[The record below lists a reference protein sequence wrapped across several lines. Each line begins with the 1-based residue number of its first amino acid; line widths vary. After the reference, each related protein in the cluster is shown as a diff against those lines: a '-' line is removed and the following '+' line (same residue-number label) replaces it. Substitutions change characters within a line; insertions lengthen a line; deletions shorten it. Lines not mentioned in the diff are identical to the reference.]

1 MIVQRPLFT
10 AAKAGFALPA
20 WFWLGA
26 GLYALLFVNGNARLN
41 DPDTYWHI
49 AVGKWILD
57 HNTFPHVDTYSFTK
71 AGEPWISTSW
81 LAQVLYAGSYE
92 IGGWAGPI
100 ILAATCIAGTFAFLA
115 FILGRRIRSIHAI
128 MIALAAVAVSAS
140 HFLARPHVVAL
151 PVMLAWAN
159 GLLEASERREPPSF
173 WLLPLM
179 VLWANLHG
187 GFVFGLA
194 LIVPLAF
201 DALWNAEAS
210 QRGPLALRWSLFG
223 VCALAACCATP
234 YGWDSL
240 LASRKILA
248 LGELLNL
255 IFEWSPADFSHF
267 SIFEASV
274 LALIGGSLYFG
285 VKLSP
290 PRILLVLGLFH
301 MALSHVRNADIF
313 ALLTPLVVLTPVSS
327 QFGLQPDRFG
337 KLIFP
342 TAPAVMLVAAFGVS
356 TWAFAAN
363 HRFSPPLI
371 HSPAAAIDVL
381 KLRGAKRILNDYPF
395 GGYLIS
401 QQMPVFI
408 DSRAELYGEQFV
420 MAYFQALQLKD
431 VNQFLGMLKE
441 YEIDAV
447 LLMPATPAA
456 GLLDHLDGWQRVYSD
471 ETAVVHIRNA
481 EQGNGRHDGAFR

>member
-1 MIVQRPLFT
+1 MIIQRPLFT
-10 AAKAGFALPA
+10 TATAGFALPA

-26 GLYALLFVNGNARLN
+26 GVYALLLVNGNALLR
-41 DPDTYWHI
+41 DSDTYWHI
-49 AVGKWILD
+49 AVGKWIFE
-57 HNTFPHVDTYSFTK
+57 HNTFPRVDTYSFTK

-128 MIALAAVAVSAS
+128 MIALVALPVSAS
-140 HFLARPHVVAL
+140 HFLARPHVLAL
-151 PVMLAWAN
+151 PVMLAWVN
-159 GLLEASERREPPSF
+159 GLLGASERREPPSF

-194 LIVPLAF
+194 LIVPIAF
-201 DALWNAEAS
+201 DAWWNAEAS
-210 QRGPLALRWSLFG
+210 QRGPLALRWIVFG
-223 VCALAACCATP
+223 ACAFVACCATP
-234 YGWDSL
+234 YGWGSI
-240 LASRKILA
+240 LASRKILG
-248 LGELLNL
+248 LGDLLNL
-255 IFEWSPADFSHF
+255 ISEWSPADFSRF
-267 SIFEASV
+267 SIFEACV
-274 LALIGGSLYFG
+274 LALIASSLYFG

-337 KLIFP
+337 KTIFP
-342 TAPAVMLVAAFGVS
+342 TASAAMLVTVLGVS

-381 KLRGAKRILNDYPF
+381 KLRGAKRILNDFPF

-420 MAYFQALQLKD
+420 MAYFRALQLRD

-447 LLMPATPAA
+447 LLTPATPAA

-481 EQGNGRHDGAFR
+481 ENAGKW

>member
-10 AAKAGFALPA
+10 VAKAGFVLPA

-26 GLYALLFVNGNARLN
+26 GLYALLLVNGNALLK
-41 DPDTYWHI
+41 DSDTYWHI

-57 HNTFPHVDTYSFTK
+57 HNTFPRVDTFSFTK
-71 AGEPWISTSW
+71 VGEPWNSTSW

-115 FILGRRIRSIHAI
+115 FILGRRIRSTHAI
-128 MIALAAVAVSAS
+128 VITLLALAVSAS

-151 PVMLAWAN
+151 PVMVAWVT
-159 GLLEASERREPPSF
+159 GLVGASERREPPSF

-179 VLWANLHG
+179 ALWANLHG

-201 DALWNAEAS
+201 DALWNAEVS
-210 QRGPLALRWSLFG
+210 QRGPLALRWIVFG
-223 VCALAACCATP
+223 ACALAACCATP
-234 YGWDSL
+234 YGWGTI
-240 LASRKILA
+240 LAARKILA

-255 IFEWSPADFSHF
+255 ISEWSPADFSHF
-267 SIFEASV
+267 SVFEGSI
-274 LALIGGSLYFG
+274 LALIAGSLYFG
-285 VKLSP
+285 LKLSP

-301 MALSHVRNADIF
+301 MAISHVRNADIF
-313 ALLTPLVVLTPVSS
+313 ALLMPLVVMTPVSS
-327 QFGLQPDRFG
+327 QFGLQADRFG
-337 KLIFP
+337 KMIFP
-342 TAPAVMLVAAFGVS
+342 TVPAATLVAAFGVS
-356 TWAFAAN
+356 AWAFAVN
-363 HRFSPPLI
+363 HGFSPPLTI
-371 HSPAAAIDVL
+371 SPAAAIDVL
-381 KLRGAKRILNDYPF
+381 KLRGAKRVLNDYPF
-395 GGYLIS
+395 GGYLIW

-408 DSRAELYGEQFV
+408 DSRAELYGERFV
-420 MAYFQALQLKD
+420 MAYFRSLQLKD

-441 YEIDAV
+441 YQIDAV
-447 LLMPATPAA
+447 LLTPATPAA
-456 GLLDHLDGWQRVYSD
+456 NLLDHLDGWQRVYSD

-481 EQGNGRHDGAFR
+481 ENAGKW

>member
-10 AAKAGFALPA
+10 AAKAGFVLPA
-20 WFWLGA
+20 WFWVAYGV
-26 GLYALLFVNGNARLN
+26 YALVLVNGNALLN

-49 AVGKWILD
+49 AVGKGIID
-57 HNTFPHVDTYSFTK
+57 HAAFPRVDTYSFTK

-100 ILAATCIAGTFAFLA
+100 VLAATCIAGTFAFLA
-115 FILGRRIRSIHAI
+115 FILGRRIRSVHAI
-128 MIALAAVAVSAS
+128 TIALLALVVSAS

-173 WLLPLM
+173 WLLAVM

-210 QRGPLALRWSLFG
+210 QRGLSALRWSMFA
-223 VCALAACCATP
+223 VAALAACCATP
-234 YGWDSL
+234 YGWASI
-240 LASRKILA
+240 LASRKILG

-255 IFEWSPADFSHF
+255 ISEWSPVDFSHF
-267 SIFEASV
+267 STFEACV

-290 PRILLVLGLFH
+290 PRIVLVLGLFH

-313 ALLTPLVVLTPVSS
+313 ALLMPLVVLTPVSS

-337 KLIFP
+337 KTIFP
-342 TAPAVMLVAAFGVS
+342 TAPAAMLVAAFGVS

-363 HRFSPPLI
+363 HRFSPTLI
-371 HSPAAAIDVL
+371 YSPAAAIDVL
-381 KLRGAKRILNDYPF
+381 KLRGAKRVLNDFAF

-408 DSRAELYGEQFV
+408 DGRAELYGEQFV
-420 MAYFQALQLKD
+420 MAYFRALQLKD
-431 VNQFLGMLKE
+431 
-441 YEIDAV
+441 
-447 LLMPATPAA
+447 
-456 GLLDHLDGWQRVYSD
+456 
-471 ETAVVHIRNA
+471 
-481 EQGNGRHDGAFR
+481 

>member
-1 MIVQRPLFT
+1 MIIQRPLFRT
-10 AAKAGFALPA
+10 ATASFALPA
-20 WFWLGA
+20 WFWLGV
-26 GLYALLFVNGNARLN
+26 GVYALLLVNGNALLN
-41 DPDTYWHI
+41 DSDTYWHI

-57 HNTFPHVDTYSFTK
+57 HNTFPRVDAYSFTK

-81 LAQVLYAGSYE
+81 LAQVLYAGTYE

-115 FILGRRIRSIHAI
+115 FILGRRIRSIYAI
-128 MIALAAVAVSAS
+128 MIALVALPVSS
-140 HFLARPHVVAL
+140 PHFLARPHVLAL
-151 PVMLAWAN
+151 PLMLAWAN

-187 GFVFGLA
+187 GFTFGLV
-194 LIVPLAF
+194 LIVPFAF
-201 DALWNAEAS
+201 DALWNGEAS
-210 QRGPLALRWSLFG
+210 QRGPLALRWIVFG
-223 VCALAACCATP
+223 ACAFAACCATP
-234 YGWDSL
+234 YGWGAI

-255 IFEWSPADFSHF
+255 ISEWSPADFSHF

-274 LALIGGSLYFG
+274 LALIAGSLYFG

-290 PRILLVLGLFH
+290 PRIVLVLGLFH

-337 KLIFP
+337 KTIFP
-342 TAPAVMLVAAFGVS
+342 IASAAMLVTVLGVS
-356 TWAFAAN
+356 TWAVAAN
-363 HRFSPPLI
+363 YKFSPPAVQ
-371 HSPAAAIDVL
+371 SPAAAVDVL
-381 KLRGAKRILNDYPF
+381 KDRGAKRVLNDLPF
-395 GGYLIS
+395 GGYLIWR
-401 QQMPVFI
+401 QMPVFI
-408 DSRAELYGEQFV
+408 DGRAELYGEQFD
-420 MAYFQALQLKD
+420 MAYYRALQLKD
-431 VNQFLGMLKE
+431 VNRFVSILKD

-447 LLMPATPAA
+447 LLTPATPAA

-471 ETAVVHIRNA
+471 ETAVVHIRTGETAREHRAN
-481 EQGNGRHDGAFR
+481 